1 MQPHP
6 PPPPAAR
13 PRSGEIAL
21 GKTAMAIRLRHA
33 GVAASYG
40 TACRAPLGAAAP
52 PADVERVRA
61 WLEREGFL
69 PSERA

>member
-1 MQPHP
+1 
-6 PPPPAAR
+6 
-13 PRSGEIAL
+13 
-21 GKTAMAIRLRHA
+21 MAIRLRHA